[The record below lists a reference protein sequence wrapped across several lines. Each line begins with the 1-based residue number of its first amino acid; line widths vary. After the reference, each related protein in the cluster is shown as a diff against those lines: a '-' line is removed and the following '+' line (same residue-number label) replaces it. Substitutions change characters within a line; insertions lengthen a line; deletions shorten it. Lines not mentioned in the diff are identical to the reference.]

1 MMSSRLFRDRLI
13 LIGVVLVS
21 WIALA
26 FIGNWAFLLFVPAL
40 GALFGTIVWPFA
52 ANKFPKPI
60 KTRKWFIISAAAV
73 AAALTFAAMLPFLV
87 PSAFDPVDKG
97 PVTDQDLIW
106 AAISF
111 FLALAAIFWLF
122 QLGREAYRSYVA
134 KTSGNSENT
143 GKKA

>member
-1 MMSSRLFRDRLI
+1 MI

-26 FIGNWAFLLFVPAL
+26 FIGNWAFLLFIPAL

-52 ANKFPKPI
+52 AKYPKPV

-73 AAALTFAAMLPFLV
+73 AAALTIAAILPILV
-87 PSAFDPVDKG
+87 PGAFDPVEKG
-97 PVTDQDLIW
+97 PVTNEDLIW

-122 QLGREAYRSYVA
+122 QIGREAYRAYVA
-134 KTSGNSENT
+134 KNKET
-143 GKKA
+143 KA